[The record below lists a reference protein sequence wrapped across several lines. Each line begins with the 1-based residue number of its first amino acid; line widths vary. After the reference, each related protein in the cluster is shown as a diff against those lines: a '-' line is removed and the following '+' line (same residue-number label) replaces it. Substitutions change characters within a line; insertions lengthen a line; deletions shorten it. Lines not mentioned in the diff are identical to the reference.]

1 MPIAIPPLAGI
12 AMKYAG
18 VALAG
23 YALARRTAPGR
34 RDQQLEDIMD
44 VTPEGATLHSEA
56 GQVNAGLRWRRLLR
70 PGPAARGLELDA
82 TLLARL
88 KLRRRP

>member
-1 MPIAIPPLAGI
+1 MPIAIPPLAGV
-12 AMKYAG
+12 AVKYVG

-34 RDQQLEDIMD
+34 RDQRLEDVMD
-44 VTPEGATLHSEA
+44 ATPEGATLHTEA
-56 GQVNAGLRWRRLLR
+56 GQMNAGFRWRRVLR

-88 KLRRRP
+88 KVRRRP

>member
-12 AMKYAG
+12 AVRYAG
-18 VALAG
+18 VALVG
-23 YALARRTAPGR
+23 YALARGTARGR
-34 RDQQLEDIMD
+34 RDERLEDIMD
-44 VTPEGATLHSEA
+44 ATPEGATLHSEA
-56 GQVNAGLRWRRLLR
+56 GQVNAGLRWRRLFR

-88 KLRRRP
+88 KLRHRP